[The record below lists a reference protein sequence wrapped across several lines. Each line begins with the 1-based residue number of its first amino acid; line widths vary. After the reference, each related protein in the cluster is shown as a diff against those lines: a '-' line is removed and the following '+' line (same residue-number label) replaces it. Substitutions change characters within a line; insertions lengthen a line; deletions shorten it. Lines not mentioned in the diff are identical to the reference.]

1 MPRAIRTYAVI
12 AVIVSASAAAFGV
25 DPPDAR
31 VNPVSELIE
40 TVDTTWSGSNYNVRY
55 TQLTSDGEQT
65 ASFLLTN
72 NPANDVDPRIADAPS
87 GDIAVA
93 WWRDLA
99 TDAIVYR
106 KRSFTTGAWTV
117 ERVAGGKTSNSHPR
131 VIYAGDKPWVAYQIQ
146 NAKNRSVGAQI
157 IDDDPEPIC
166 SIIATT
172 PYAGSLDI
180 RLHAE
185 SGHLWVTWIDAASS
199 VGYSEFNYTTHLWSL
214 PARESFAADT
224 VSAALSRIQTRILGY

>member
-12 AVIVSASAAAFGV
+12 AVTVSASAAAFGV

-40 TVDTTWSGSNYNVRY
+40 TVDATWSGSNYNVRY
-55 TQLTSDGEQT
+55 TQLTSTGDQT

-72 NPANDVDPRIADAPS
+72 NPANDVDPRIATAS
-87 GDIAVA
+87 NGDNAVA

-106 KRSFTTGAWTV
+106 KRSFATGTWSP

-131 VIYAGDKPWVAYQIQ
+131 IVYAGDKPWVAYQIQ
-146 NAKNRSVGAQI
+146 NAKSRSIGCQI
-157 IDDDPEPIC
+157 IDDDPEPI
-166 SIIATT
+166 SAIVATT
-172 PYAGSLDI
+172 SYAGSLDI

-185 SGHLWVTWIDAASS
+185 SGHLWVTWIDAASY
-199 VGYSEFNYTTHLWSL
+199 VGYSEFNYNMHLWSL
-214 PARESFAADT
+214 PARESFAADSA
-224 VSAALSRIQTRILGY
+224 SAALSRIQSRILGY